1 MAAEPRGRKAHHVV
15 EGSGLLEQMRRIG
28 HDVELLVAAQ
38 AQHRL
43 LVERDDLRVE
53 AADDEQCRRSDIL
66 ECGTGQVR
74 PAAARH
80 HGRGAVLRRARRH
93 QRCAA
98 AGAGAEVADR
108 QRGRVGLQLRPGGG
122 FAEAAG
128 EQLDVEHVGAVAL
141 FMRRQQ
147 VEQQGRDAGLAQRLG
162 DMLIAWTQAPA
173 AAAVGEDHEADRLRR
188 NAE

>member
-1 MAAEPRGRKAHHVV
+1 
-15 EGSGLLEQMRRIG
+15 MRQRRAG
-28 HDVELLVAAQ
+28 QVGPPAT
-38 AQHRL
+38 
-43 LVERDDLRVE
+43 RDD
-53 AADDEQCRRSDIL
+53 
-66 ECGTGQVR
+66 R
-74 PAAARH
+74 PAPTCGGSPIGPLGSRDQ
-80 HGRGAVLRRARRH
+80 RR
-93 QRCAA
+93 AA

-173 AAAVGEDHEADRLRR
+173 AAAVGKDHEADRLRR